1 MKKHTLYRLE
11 KANGEYVSGE
21 DIAAELGVSRMAVSK
36 AVREL
41 RREGAIIESSTKC
54 GYKLIK
60 TTDTL
65 YSESVTAHLSCERQ
79 VYCYPVVESTNDT
92 AKKLLAEG
100 APHGT
105 TVIAEHQTRGRGRR
119 GRSFFSPSQSGLYMS
134 VILQPDELA
143 GDVMYTVAAAIA
155 VRRVI
160 AEYAPDAKIKWVN
173 DVYVGA
179 LKVSGILCEAVSE
192 LESGRLE
199 AVICGIGIN
208 LTAPEGDFP
217 LDIQGKAGYIS
228 DTPIHKGNLAA
239 RLAEELDS
247 VTRLSSEEIIAEYS
261 TNMMLTGR
269 EVFYSHN
276 NEKKSG
282 RVLGVD
288 SAGGLIVEYEG
299 VREILRSGEVM
310 LEKF

>member
-1 MKKHTLYRLE
+1 MKKRTLYYLE
-11 KANGEYVSGE
+11 KANGNYVSGE
-21 DIAAELGVSRMAVSK
+21 NIAAELGVSRMAVSK

-41 RREGAIIESSTKC
+41 RREGAIIDSSTKC

-65 YSESVTAHLSCERQ
+65 YSESVLAHLSYERR
-79 VYCYPVVESTNDT
+79 VRCYDVVESTNDT

-105 TVIAEHQTRGRGRR
+105 TIIAEHQTKGRGRR
-119 GRSFFSPSQSGLYMS
+119 GRHFFSPSQSGLYMS
-134 VILQPDELA
+134 VILRPEQLEGSVL
-143 GDVMYTVAAAIA
+143 YTVAAAVA
-155 VRRVI
+155 ARRAI
-160 AEYAPDAKIKWVN
+160 AEYSPDAKIKWVN
-173 DVYVGA
+173 DVYVKD

-217 LDIQGKAGYIS
+217 IDIRGKAGYIS
-228 DTPIHKGNLAA
+228 DAPIHRGKLAA
-239 RLAEELDS
+239 RLAEELDLL
-247 VTRLSSEEIIAEYS
+247 THLSSEELIAEYS
-261 TNMMLTGR
+261 SHMMLTGK
-269 EVFYSHN
+269 EIYYTHN

-288 SAGGLIVEYEG
+288 SAGGLIVECGG